1 MANSFLHTSQVLAI
15 MCVYVCINKQ
25 MHFFFCFNFQEKIVA
40 VSIPPNMEKTRK
52 KMQNVIELAINGN
65 NNLIFWYP
73 TQLVSLNVFLN
84 LIFVK
89 EYFVM

>member
-1 MANSFLHTSQVLAI
+1 
-15 MCVYVCINKQ
+15 
-25 MHFFFCFNFQEKIVA
+25 
-40 VSIPPNMEKTRK
+40 MEKTRK